1 MLGPVGVVLLGALTL
16 AAPTAHKVHK
26 VNSTFSVT
34 SKDMVPGKPI
44 SEAQVYNGGMGCSGQ
59 NLSPALSW
67 TNAPSG
73 TKSFAIT
80 MYDPDAPTGSGW
92 WHWVVYNIPIST
104 TSLMTGAGDA
114 SKNLLPPGAVQGNTD
129 FGTPGYGGPCPP
141 QGDKP
146 HRYFITIYALNTDA
160 MAIPPA
166 ATAANVGFNIHA
178 HTIGK
183 ATLTARY
190 GR

>member
-1 MLGPVGVVLLGALTL
+1 MVFSGASAARYRASEEWISRPARRSGRPHSTRPSEAIMLGPVGVVLLGALTL

-26 VNSTFSVT
+26 AHSTFTVT

-80 MYDPDAPTGSGW
+80 MYDPDAPTGSG
-92 WHWVVYNIPIST
+92 
-104 TSLMTGAGDA
+104 
-114 SKNLLPPGAVQGNTD
+114 
-129 FGTPGYGGPCPP
+129 
-141 QGDKP
+141 
-146 HRYFITIYALNTDA
+146 
-160 MAIPPA
+160 
-166 ATAANVGFNIHA
+166 
-178 HTIGK
+178 
-183 ATLTARY
+183 
-190 GR
+190 